1 MKRIFIDPAKC
12 DGCKNCTVYCM
23 ASHSDMTPRRG
34 SLDELRGAVYALDLT
49 DPATQSRNRIVINEN
64 GGYDP
69 IFCRHCDVPDCAGTC
84 MSGALAKNLET
95 GLVDYDGEKCAAC
108 YMCVMNCRYGVPAVS
123 PDRKRMVKCDFCQH
137 LEEGPACVRACPKGA
152 IEVREV

>member
-1 MKRIFIDPAKC
+1 MKRIFIDPSKC
-12 DGCKNCTVYCM
+12 DGCKNCSVACM
-23 ASHSDMTPRRG
+23 EAHRRDGG
-34 SLDELRGAVYALDLT
+34 SGVCTLDLT
-49 DPATQSRNRIVINEN
+49 DPANVSRNRIVTDGR

-108 YMCVMNCRYGVPAVS
+108 YMCVMACRYGVPAVT
-123 PDRKRMVKCDFCQH
+123 PDRKRMVKCDFCQY

>member
-84 MSGALAKNLET
+84 MSGALEKNLET
-95 GLVDYDGEKCAAC
+95 GLVEYNEDKCAAC
-108 YMCVMNCRYGVPAVS
+108 YMCVMNCRYGVPAIS
-123 PDRKRMVKCDFCQH
+123 PDRKRIIKCDFCAH
-137 LEEGPACVRACPKGA
+137 LEEGPACVRACPKKA